1 MSLAIEVFDENH
13 TSSRRRFYLYL
24 VSMVIWAYMFSVNVY
39 KIWYVVCALAVAT
52 TSFLLALRSIRVTIT
67 KTSLLLVFMYFLYI
81 LLSSF
86 WSISSE
92 WTLEYVAVDIIYFFV
107 FLLFYILVLNL
118 PLTRISS
125 NLAFWVYPGIVSS
138 IYFFYFGKDLGRIGT
153 LVYSLL
159 PAILPYIW
167 LNAFYV
173 KGFRRYRLFAL
184 ALAALLLLVV
194 SMSRAPLASGLM
206 VSFVS
211 LIAFGGLSF
220 ISVSRILFGGIVF
233 VLMGASLWLFNATRE
248 AMIRSYVRIVGEDA
262 EVGGIYVASEGLDKG
277 RAMLSEAMNE
287 VIFRFQPFGMGYRNF
302 SVWSEENL
310 GIAKS
315 IHNTYH
321 AWLVEGGMMLAAIV
335 AFMFVFFFFSLRKL
349 IKRSNDE
356 YERNFAKA
364 TVFSMMGICF
374 IGYFHQIHQAPVFFI
389 VLGIGYGLI
398 DRNYKRF
405 YLMRPVGVPL

>member
-335 AFMFVFFFFSLRKL
+335 AFMFVFSFSALE
-349 IKRSNDE
+349 S
-356 YERNFAKA
+356 
-364 TVFSMMGICF
+364 
-374 IGYFHQIHQAPVFFI
+374 
-389 VLGIGYGLI
+389 
-398 DRNYKRF
+398 
-405 YLMRPVGVPL
+405 